1 MYPVEYIVT
10 IWDDLTNKE
19 EVVKGITFAKN
30 YTEAMSKIEDY
41 YGNEIIDIKMFMLE
55 EGSVYELE
63 YIKDSPIFT
72 EEAIKLNA

>member
-41 YGNEIIDIKMFMLE
+41 YKDGIIDIKLFMLE

-63 YIKDSPIFT
+63 FIKDSPLFT
-72 EEAIKLNA
+72 EEAIKLDA

>member
-10 IWDDLTNKE
+10 IWNDLTNKKE
-19 EVVKGITFAKN
+19 IVKGITFGEN

-41 YGNEIIDIKMFMLE
+41 HGDEIIDIKMFMLE
-55 EGSVYELE
+55 ENSIYNLE